1 MEILKEFVKEYIKII
16 SSSLRIPLLHFYPH
30 KIIIISYLWGSM
42 GNTQEIISKN
52 NSGENRLFQVGT
64 VHIMKGCK

>member
-1 MEILKEFVKEYIKII
+1 MEII

-42 GNTQEIISKN
+42 GTSPRNYIK
-52 NSGENRLFQVGT
+52 
-64 VHIMKGCK
+64 K